1 MWNALRLAVCAVA
14 LWWVLRNVTIFD
26 YVTLTDGSR
35 VRMTKELPEGVMVVV
50 EEVVTGVGQRVVT
63 AQQFVPM
70 KRIARDGDGQLR
82 IEYGLGTTWRAANKA
97 LLLACLLIFA
107 PVTLFQALRFQLL
120 LRAQEI
126 DVTFWESIKLCY
138 AGNFLNFITALGTT
152 GGDMFK
158 MYYVSLHTE
167 RKTEAVTTVLLDRI
181 VGLYGLFLL
190 MGALVIVRGPDSKI
204 AYLQYVVAAAILA
217 GMVAYA
223 ALFSE
228 RVRAALNL
236 HRLLARLPFGSHWQR
251 AEAATRRLVRH
262 KRLLLGALASTVVLQ
277 VVALAA
283 MVLSAKALDMVW
295 SRSAVYDYATYLA
308 GGVVVAAVPVSFQGL
323 GTMEAFYKHTLF
335 GSHGTLAQLLC
346 LAMVVRALNLFWS
359 LPGVI
364 VTMIG
369 AYRPRIREE
378 DVQFA

>member
-1 MWNALRLAVCAVA
+1 MWNGLRLAVCTAG
-14 LWWVLRNVTIFD
+14 LWWVLHNVTLHD
-26 YVTLTDGSR
+26 YVTLTDGTR

-50 EEVVTGVGQRVVT
+50 EEAATGVGHGVVT

-70 KRIARDGDGQLR
+70 ERIARGADGQLR
-82 IEYGLGTTWRAANKA
+82 IEYGLGTTWRAANKP

-107 PVTLFQALRFQLL
+107 PVTFFQALRFQLL

-126 DVTFWESIKLCY
+126 GVTFWESIKLCY

-167 RKTEAVTTVLLDRI
+167 RKTEAVTTVVLDRI
-181 VGLYGLFLL
+181 VGLYGLILL
-190 MGALVIVRGPDSKI
+190 MGSLAVVRGRDPKI
-204 AYLQYVVAAAILA
+204 AYLQYVVAAVIVA
-217 GMVAYA
+217 GMIAYA

-228 RVRAALNL
+228 RVRTALNL

-262 KRLLLGALASTVVLQ
+262 KRLLLGALGSTVVLQ

-283 MVLSAKALDMVW
+283 MVLSARALEMVW
-295 SRSAVYDYATYLA
+295 SRSSVYDYATYLA
-308 GGVVVAAVPVSFQGL
+308 GGVVVAAVPISFQGL
-323 GTMEAFYKHTLF
+323 GTMEAFYKHALLD
-335 GSHGTLAQLLC
+335 SHGTLAQLLC

-359 LPGVI
+359 LPGVV
-364 VTMIG
+364 VTMTG